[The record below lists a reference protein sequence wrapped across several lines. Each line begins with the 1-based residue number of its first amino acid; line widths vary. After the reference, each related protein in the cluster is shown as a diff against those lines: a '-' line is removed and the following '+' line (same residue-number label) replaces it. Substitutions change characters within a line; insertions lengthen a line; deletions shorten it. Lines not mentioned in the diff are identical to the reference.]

1 MEGILSIFVLIV
13 FTIVLTEIINEKFF
27 KISSSIALLLVS
39 FCISVLLVILSKFNI
54 ITDEFFII
62 QQLQRLHLD
71 KLLLEGTLCFMIFA
85 GASKMQFPKFINNF
99 KTISAM
105 SIIATVLNAIIYSA
119 LFYFA
124 SIILNLGIDPTTCV
138 LLGCIISPTDPISAT
153 TILNKLGLP
162 KGISSVIEGESLFND
177 GIGVA
182 LFVFIEN
189 IITKGKSPNFAWI
202 VGKNIFGAVLVG
214 LISSYILFRL
224 IKYTKNPN
232 MHILISLLNVS
243 FCYLVCEDFGFSG
256 VISAV
261 VSGIYFSYQNKKCER
276 WKKVV
281 DPSNLYTDFWN
292 IIDELL
298 NKSLFVLIG
307 LSAFLIPISPK
318 IIWII
323 PIAIIVNF
331 ISRYLSVKVTG
342 TIIGKSDIPNNYT
355 IKSFT
360 KLMTICAMRG
370 GISLAMAFTTINLIG
385 ENDYTTVLNVTIIT
399 ILFTTII
406 NGLLIPVIYK
416 QIQEDAKKK
425 SLIIKNNF

>member
-162 KGISSVIEGESLFND
+162 KGISSVIEGESLFNEGRHLQLWD
-177 GIGVA
+177 CS
-182 LFVFIEN
+182 LWFMESTN
-189 IITKGKSPNFAWI
+189 P
-202 VGKNIFGAVLVG
+202 
-214 LISSYILFRL
+214 LFR
-224 IKYTKNPN
+224 
-232 MHILISLLNVS
+232 
-243 FCYLVCEDFGFSG
+243 
-256 VISAV
+256 
-261 VSGIYFSYQNKKCER
+261 
-276 WKKVV
+276 
-281 DPSNLYTDFWN
+281 
-292 IIDELL
+292 
-298 NKSLFVLIG
+298 
-307 LSAFLIPISPK
+307 
-318 IIWII
+318 
-323 PIAIIVNF
+323 
-331 ISRYLSVKVTG
+331 
-342 TIIGKSDIPNNYT
+342 
-355 IKSFT
+355 
-360 KLMTICAMRG
+360 
-370 GISLAMAFTTINLIG
+370 
-385 ENDYTTVLNVTIIT
+385 
-399 ILFTTII
+399 
-406 NGLLIPVIYK
+406 
-416 QIQEDAKKK
+416 
-425 SLIIKNNF
+425 